1 MPPRKPRETP
11 AALQAYHDYEAM
23 GDKRGIDKL
32 HQMYLERSRNGEAP
46 PTTHRSTIA
55 EWSTV
60 HRWQERLKAQEE
72 REAELVREE
81 TRKRAAALRK
91 RLMTAIEADMSL
103 YAQKVGRGEAV
114 LAEDAASLERMTKL
128 YFQLAGD
135 PLAEKS
141 VQEHTGPNGG
151 PLQVQTIP
159 LPVFGPQDPLNHFG
173 EEPQTADGAADGD
186 GDDAPA

>member
-1 MPPRKPRETP
+1 MPPTKPPRETP
-11 AALQAYHDYEAM
+11 NALQAYLDYEAM
-23 GDKRGIDKL
+23 GDTRSLPKL
-32 HQMYLERSRNGEAP
+32 QAMYRSQSEQGQAV
-46 PTTHRSTIA
+46 PTTRWGTLSV
-55 EWSTV
+55 WSSQ

-72 REAELVREE
+72 HEAELVREE

-135 PLAEKS
+135 PLAEK
-141 VQEHTGPNGG
+141 VQQEHTGRDGNAIQVDTNGDALTTLASAIAG
-151 PLQVQTIP
+151 IAARRGQ
-159 LPVFGPQDPLNHFG
+159 GSSSG
-173 EEPQTADGAADGD
+173 ESDK
-186 GDDAPA
+186 